1 MRVCPI
7 VLDRRPSFMEG
18 APDPMSL
25 LLTPL
30 GVGRL
35 LCDFHAR
42 LPSVVS
48 TRLTIATAFAPTAAY
63 LAALQRTCQRV
74 SAVTPIKD
82 LVDTA
87 ATLDPADWLLLA
99 DPLCFPADPIDARM
113 VLRRLASTGSVI
125 HLVAMNAN
133 PEGVTD
139 GVQLDRVGSVRG
151 VRRYYDAR
159 TWSYLAGVVCTLIP
173 VATFLRFADLLT
185 ESDSLTEFRAA
196 LASAAVPSRD
206 LPIPGEAMHL
216 EREADLLR
224 LSERRIVALREA
236 ASQWGAGASIDPT
249 ATLAGPVV
257 VGENVIVEAGA
268 AVIGPATLGPGSRIR
283 AGAIV
288 AQCLVG
294 AGVEVQRN
302 TVVSHRAIFHDRY
315 GELPPLAAEP
325 RTGLVSS
332 PLSESV
338 GDGKDEGHSVVYPLV
353 KIVFDRVA
361 AVAALVCLSPLLL
374 LVGILI
380 KLDSRGPV
388 LYADLRETIGGRLFR
403 CWKFRTMQHGA
414 AGEQWKLA
422 QKNQMDGPQFK
433 INGDPRITRLG
444 RWLRKVSIDELPQ
457 LLNVV
462 TGDMSLVGPRPSPFR
477 ENQICVPWRQARL
490 SVRAGITGLWQ
501 VARDERRNGDFHQW
515 IYYDLLYVRHIS
527 WRVDLNILIATVLTF
542 GGAGRVPSAWI
553 LPKRS
558 DRVPDELTPARPV
571 RATTSV

>member
-1 MRVCPI
+1 
-7 VLDRRPSFMEG
+7 
-18 APDPMSL
+18 MSL

-30 GVGRL
+30 GAGRL
-35 LCDFHAR
+35 VCDFHAR
-42 LPSVVS
+42 LPLVVAMK
-48 TRLTIATAFAPTAAY
+48 LTVAPAFAPTPAY
-63 LAALQRTCQRV
+63 VSLLQQTCQLV
-74 SAVTPIKD
+74 SAVTPIHD
-82 LVDTA
+82 LADTA

-99 DPLCFPADPIDARM
+99 DPLCFPAQPIDAR
-113 VLRRLASTGSVI
+113 VLLGRLGATGSVI
-125 HLVAMNAN
+125 HLVAMSAN

-139 GVQLDRVGSVRG
+139 GVQLDRFGGVRG
-151 VRRYYDAR
+151 VRRYYDSR
-159 TWSYLAGVVCTLIP
+159 TWSYVSGVVCTLIP
-173 VATFLRFADLLT
+173 AATFLRCSHLLA
-185 ESDSLTEFRAA
+185 ESGSLTEFRAA
-196 LASAAVPSRD
+196 LAAAAVPSRD

-224 LSERRIVALREA
+224 LSQRRIVALPNA
-236 ASQWGAGASIDPT
+236 ASAWGQRASVDPT

-257 VGENVIVEAGA
+257 VYDDVVVERGA

-288 AQCLVG
+288 AQCLIG
-294 AGVEVQRN
+294 AGVELPPN

-315 GELPPLAAEP
+315 RDLAPAAAEP
-325 RTGLVSS
+325 RAALVSS
-332 PLSESV
+332 PLTESACES
-338 GDGKDEGHSVVYPLV
+338 GDEVRSVVYPLV
-353 KIVFDRVA
+353 KTVIDRVVA
-361 AVAALVCLSPLLL
+361 AVALVCLSPLLL
-374 LVGILI
+374 LVAILI
-380 KLDSRGPV
+380 KLDSKGPI

-403 CWKFRTMQHGA
+403 CWKFRTMRHGA
-414 AGEQWKLA
+414 ANEQWTLA

-462 TGDMSLVGPRPSPFR
+462 SGDMSLVGPRPSPFR

-527 WRVDLNILIATVLTF
+527 WKVDINILIATVLTF
-542 GGAGRVPSAWI
+542 GGAGRVPSTWI
-553 LPKRS
+553 LPKCS
-558 DRVPDELTPARPV
+558 DRVRDELSPVRPV